1 MGEIGFL
8 WDFLCLFF
16 PGFYPLY
23 YCLFVCLFF
32 CRLAEGTLREVLET
46 GTPPGTRS
54 LTSAVWS
61 HRCDRCW
68 TCRDVTAAPNLPP
81 APAPTPTS
89 GSTPTPA
96 MRVSISAKHERD
108 PEEPPPPK
116 KRKLIKFGKC
126 N

>member
-81 APAPTPTS
+81 APTPTS

-108 PEEPPPPK
+108 PEEPPPPPK
-116 KRKLIKFGKC
+116 KRKLIKLGKC